1 MAVEGMR
8 LVDGEHVLVADDA
21 RRFADQVVALLDD
34 DALWCRLSEAGAN
47 AITER
52 FGPDVARAALQDL
65 LATAAKLTPSS

>member
-1 MAVEGMR
+1 
-8 LVDGEHVLVADDA
+8 
-21 RRFADQVVALLDD
+21 VVALLDD